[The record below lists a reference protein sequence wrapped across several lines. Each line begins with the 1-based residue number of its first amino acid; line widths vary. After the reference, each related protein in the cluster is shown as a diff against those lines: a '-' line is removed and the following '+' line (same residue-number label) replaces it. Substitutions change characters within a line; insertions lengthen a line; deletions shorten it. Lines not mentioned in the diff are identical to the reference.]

1 MKKETTLKDAIN
13 ELLRL
18 YGLEEKMQGITLIKV
33 WEDVMGRVIAK
44 HTTDIFYKKKV
55 LTVKIDSAPLRQ
67 ELHYMQTEIIQKL
80 NESMGKELVS
90 ELKLL

>member
-13 ELLRL
+13 DLLRL

-33 WEDVMGRVIAK
+33 WEDVMGKVIAK
-44 HTTDIFYKKKV
+44 HTTDISFKKKV
-55 LTVKIDSAPLRQ
+55 LTVKLDSAPLRQ
-67 ELHYMQTEIIQKL
+67 ELHYMQTEIVQKL
-80 NESMGKELVS
+80 NENMGKEIVS